1 MQVREQDLIER
12 DIETYLARQERKE
25 LLRLLTCGSVDD
37 GKSTLIGRLLHDTK
51 LIYEDQLAA
60 LHRESARE
68 GSAGGELDLA
78 LLVDGLQAERE
89 QGITID
95 VAYRYF
101 STEKRKF
108 IIADTPGHEQYTRN
122 MATGASTCDL
132 AVILIDARLGV
143 LPQTRRHSFIVAL
156 LGIRHIVVA
165 VNKMDL
171 VGFDADVFE
180 RIRRDY
186 LAFAARLDIQDIRF
200 IPISALKGDN
210 VVEPSK
216 NMPWYD
222 QGPLLSYLET
232 VHVGSDRNMIDLRVP
247 VQYVIRPDLSFRG
260 FAGTVA
266 SGLLRPGDEI
276 QVLPAG
282 TRSRVREISSFEG
295 KLDEAFPPLA
305 VAVTLEDEIDVSRGD
320 MLVHPGNQPRVGR
333 EFEAML
339 VWMTE
344 DPMAPGRPYFFKH
357 TTNLVGGSIPR
368 IRYRVDV
375 NTLHSEPAEQLRL
388 NEVGR
393 VRVALN
399 RAIPFDAYRKNR
411 STGAFIVIDRV
422 TNNTVGAGM
431 IVDRDPGEGQGSFW
445 ETEASELLEV
455 KTSRVSGAEREQR
468 WSQKPATLLL
478 TGLTGAGKSSIA
490 WALERRLFD
499 AGRMAV
505 VLDGENLRLG
515 ISRDLGFSGPER
527 SENVRRAS
535 ELARLLNE
543 SGVLCIVALSAPEAA
558 VRERARQRIGAERFL
573 EIHVDAPLEVCRQ
586 RTPAMY
592 ARAESGEI
600 EGFPGVSSA
609 YEAPARPDLHL
620 RTDALAVEACVDR
633 IVRLLEQRGLIA
645 P

>member
-12 DIETYLARQERKE
+12 DIEAYLARQERKE
-25 LLRLLTCGSVDD
+25 LLRFLTCGSVDD

-60 LHRESARE
+60 LHRESQRE

-156 LGIRHIVVA
+156 LGIRHVVVA

-171 VGFDADVFE
+171 VDFDAEVFE
-180 RIRRDY
+180 RIRREY
-186 LAFAARLDIQDIRF
+186 LEFAARLDIPDIRF
-200 IPISALKGDN
+200 IPLSALKGDN
-210 VVEPSK
+210 VVEPSH

-232 VHVGSDRNMIDLRVP
+232 VHIGSDRNMIDLRLP

-260 FAGTVA
+260 FAGTIA
-266 SGLLRPGDEI
+266 SGLLRPGDEV

-282 TRSRVREISSFEG
+282 TRSRVREILQFEG

-320 MLVHPGNQPRVGR
+320 MLVHPANQPRVGR

-339 VWMTE
+339 VWMA
-344 DPMAPGRPYFFKH
+344 DQPMTPGRPYFIKH
-357 TTNLVGGSIPR
+357 TTNLVGGAVAKL
-368 IRYRVDV
+368 RYRVDV
-375 NTLHSEPAEQLRL
+375 NTLRSEPAGELRL

-393 VRVALN
+393 VRLALN
-399 RAIPFDAYRKNR
+399 RSIPFDAYRKNR
-411 STGAFIVIDRV
+411 STGAFVVIDRL
-422 TNNTVGAGM
+422 TNGTVGAGM
-431 IVDRDPGEGQGSFW
+431 IVDREPGEATGSFW
-445 ETEASELLEV
+445 EAEASELLEA
-455 KTSRVSGAEREQR
+455 KASRVSALERESR

-499 AGRMAV
+499 AGRSAL

-515 ISRDLGFSGPER
+515 ISRDLGFSAAER
-527 SENVRRAS
+527 SENMRRAA
-535 ELARLLNE
+535 EFARLLNDA
-543 SGVLCIVALSAPEAA
+543 GQLCIVALSAPEAE
-558 VRERARQRIGAERFL
+558 VRQRARQRIGSERFL
-573 EIHVDAPLEVCRQ
+573 EIHVSAPLEVCRSRAPQ
-586 RTPAMY
+586 MY

-600 EGFPGVSSA
+600 EGFPGISSS
-609 YEAPARPDLHL
+609 YEEPQRPDLLL
-620 RTDALAVEACVDR
+620 RTDQLAVEDCVDR
-633 IVRLLEQRGLIA
+633 IVRLLEQRGLIS